1 MVLFA
6 MSWIKKAVGLVR
18 KIFNMTEPSTAE
30 LPQNTTKTVTDESKP
45 DVTTDSGNTDTLYAD
60 IVLPGDEEHTQPIP
74 TRITAFDSRGELSEN
89 TPSSATEII
98 ASLDKPIGSQYEPV
112 VYINTEFYSNHSCN
126 IFLDDM
132 KMYADRIGEKA
143 AFTPFEK
150 YWPIYKDMNQQQMA
164 WYFYWRTEV
173 RNGRY
178 PDTSLSYIYVYIYE
192 LLNGCGWND
201 AQDGYNQ
208 LITLWTSYRERFQ
221 TLDKMLSDWTYCF
234 AYANNL
240 EYTAQDAIDAPLSEQ
255 PAIVNILIDRHK
267 DDRPLRLPF
276 VAIEALCDYA
286 IRRSSF
292 YKSGHQ
298 QLLKEAIP
306 RVITL
311 ADAALIKKKRRG
323 ILSVYG
329 PNRTKKQ
336 CIYMFISAIHP
347 DRNKE
352 IDVEVKGYKQSQK
365 LRDYVNNLV
374 RYSENVLR
382 DLYNVRGRLRGVS
395 LDEETATLVT
405 AFLKKEYAPD
415 KKLGKDILAGKN
427 AIKLDFDNIKNLR
440 IQSDSVREALEVC
453 EQSDAETVFSV
464 ETDSAPFSDSEQV
477 SADANDTVK
486 IMSTHINESVA
497 KHMNFDLS
505 ILPAR
510 MQDLLNALEPSHID
524 ALYAI
529 LTQDDSQQALE
540 QIAEI
545 ALSMPEILIDEIND
559 ISMQFLDDILIDTS
573 GDKTCVLEQYK
584 DELEKAVNQEGL

>member
-1 MVLFA
+1 
-6 MSWIKKAVGLVR
+6 
-18 KIFNMTEPSTAE
+18 
-30 LPQNTTKTVTDESKP
+30 
-45 DVTTDSGNTDTLYAD
+45 
-60 IVLPGDEEHTQPIP
+60 
-74 TRITAFDSRGELSEN
+74 
-89 TPSSATEII
+89 
-98 ASLDKPIGSQYEPV
+98 
-112 VYINTEFYSNHSCN
+112 
-126 IFLDDM
+126 
-132 KMYADRIGEKA
+132 
-143 AFTPFEK
+143 
-150 YWPIYKDMNQQQMA
+150 
-164 WYFYWRTEV
+164 
-173 RNGRY
+173 
-178 PDTSLSYIYVYIYE
+178 
-192 LLNGCGWND
+192 
-201 AQDGYNQ
+201 
-208 LITLWTSYRERFQ
+208 
-221 TLDKMLSDWTYCF
+221 
-234 AYANNL
+234 
-240 EYTAQDAIDAPLSEQ
+240 
-255 PAIVNILIDRHK
+255 
-267 DDRPLRLPF
+267 
-276 VAIEALCDYA
+276 
-286 IRRSSF
+286 
-292 YKSGHQ
+292 
-298 QLLKEAIP
+298 LLKEAIP

-329 PNRTKKQ
+329 SNRTKKQ

-365 LRDYVNNLV
+365 LRDYVNSLV
-374 RYSENVLR
+374 RYSENILR

-415 KKLGKDILAGKN
+415 KKLGKDILARKN

-464 ETDSAPFSDSEQV
+464 EPDSTPFSDSEQV
-477 SADANDTVK
+477 SADANDTVE

-497 KHMNFDLS
+497 EHMNFDLS

-524 ALYAI
+524 ALYVI

-584 DELEKAVNQEGL
+584 NELEKAVNQEGL